1 MIKTSP
7 DIDNTGYCS
16 NCPVNYSC
24 LNCEVMNQLVDSRYK
39 LISVIEEVLDYNKSN
54 NINQVNIKEQSDA
67 KNYVPICGNCGK
79 KMRISKNKKGAKY
92 WCNCRN

>member
-7 DIDNTGYCS
+7 DIDNTWYCS

-67 KNYVPICGNCGK
+67 KNYVPICWNCWK
-79 KMRISKNKKGAKY
+79 KMRISKNKKWAKY